1 MSTGALPVA
10 GDQANPLKPGDELT
24 ADSGLKY
31 EIKAVLKEHPE
42 LRLYVYRAR

>member
-10 GDQANPLKPGDELT
+10 GDQAGPFKPGDELT

-31 EIKAVLKEHPE
+31 RIESVLKEDLE
-42 LRLYVYRAR
+42 LRLYVWRAR